1 LTITPPDI
9 ASEPQ
14 NWLGQPHSVFNKFH
28 ALVFQHGCYA
38 VDCGCVARRNFP
50 ARRFKPDKRADMNV
64 SESGIIG
71 EVSVDLYAIFTAK
84 CEWVCARISS
94 GRNFGELGGK

>member
-1 LTITPPDI
+1 MALLAARTFRQ
-9 ASEPQ
+9 A
-14 NWLGQPHSVFNKFH
+14 HAVFNKFH

-38 VDCGCVARRNFP
+38 VDCRGVARRNFP